1 MPARIQLILAL
12 FIVAVALFAFPA
24 VGEACPTCKDGMAEG
39 GGPHSANMVQG
50 YFYSILFM
58 MAMPFLIVG
67 GLSALFYWEIVKA
80 RRAQFEELVARDGR
94 NSDAHNSD
102 DGLLQPAPDPS

>member
-1 MPARIQLILAL
+1 MTGRFTILLLIFALAL
-12 FIVAVALFAFPA
+12 LVFPA

-39 GGPHSANMVQG
+39 GPHTASMIQG

-58 MAMPFLIVG
+58 MAMPFLILG

-80 RRAQFEELVARDGR
+80 RREQALREAADSEAANEAFR
-94 NSDAHNSD
+94 
-102 DGLLQPAPDPS
+102 PAPDPS